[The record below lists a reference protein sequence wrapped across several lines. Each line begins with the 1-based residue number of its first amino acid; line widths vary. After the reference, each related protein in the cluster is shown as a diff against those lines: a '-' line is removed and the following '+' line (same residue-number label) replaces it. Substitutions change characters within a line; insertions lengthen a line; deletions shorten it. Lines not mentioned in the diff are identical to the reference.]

1 MQRLASI
8 LMIALL
14 LSACSTIEK
23 EEKRMSMNNTT
34 RFYEYALRWSDYD
47 AANAMRN
54 PESTIPSPDPATLK
68 KFRVTSYTVV
78 NSLISED
85 GLILTQIVD
94 MRYYNEDNLRERQ
107 LTEQQEWV
115 YDAENEIWDLDG
127 PLPAFQ

>member
-1 MQRLASI
+1 MQRLASS

-85 GLILTQIVD
+85 GLTLTQIVD
-94 MRYYNEDNLRERQ
+94 MRYYNEENLRERQ

-115 YDAENEIWDLDG
+115 YDAENEIWYLDG

>member
-14 LSACSTIEK
+14 LSACSTREQ

-94 MRYYNEDNLRERQ
+94 MRYYNEENLRERQ

-115 YDAENEIWDLDG
+115 YDAENEIWYLDG

>member
-115 YDAENEIWDLDG
+115 YDAENEIWYLDG

>member
-94 MRYYNEDNLRERQ
+94 MRYYNEENLRERQ

-115 YDAENEIWDLDG
+115 YDAENEIWYLDG

>member
-8 LMIALL
+8 LLTALL

-34 RFYEYALRWSDYD
+34 RYYEYALRWSDYD

-54 PESTIPSPDPATLK
+54 PESTIPSPDPAVLK
-68 KFRVTSYTVV
+68 KYRVTSYSVV
-78 NSLISED
+78 NSLLSED
-85 GLILTQIVD
+85 GLTLTQIVD
-94 MRYYNEDNLRERQ
+94 MRYYNEENLRERQ
-107 LTEQQEWV
+107 LTDRQKWV
-115 YDAENEIWDLDG
+115 YDEEIEIWYLDS